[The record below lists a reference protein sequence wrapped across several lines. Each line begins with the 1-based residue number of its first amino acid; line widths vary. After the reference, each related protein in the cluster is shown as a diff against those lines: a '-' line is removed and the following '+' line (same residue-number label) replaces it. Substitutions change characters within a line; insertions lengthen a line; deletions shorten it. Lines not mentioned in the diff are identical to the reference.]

1 MNHIDINTI
10 ISHCPALKTPRAAD
24 SHKGTFGTLAITGGA
39 QGMSG
44 AIILAGCAALK
55 SGCGKVILRFNQP
68 QLPQAFIEN
77 APELM
82 LRTAGDPMDS
92 LPVTAMV
99 TGPGLGLNAQ
109 SYQLAQD
116 AFLVTDKP
124 LLLDADALTILA
136 GLPGTTLHGNCVITP
151 HPQEA
156 ARLLHTTVTDIQSD
170 RATAAQTLAS
180 QYRCWVVLKGHR
192 SLVASPDGALWCN
205 YSGNS
210 GLATAGSGDVLS
222 GIIGSLLAQ
231 KLPVQEAV
239 CGGVW
244 LHGAAADECVAA
256 GMGPVGLT
264 AHEIID
270 YVRLIRNRLILQAE
284 IIPEK

>member
-1 MNHIDINTI
+1 MNRIDINTI
-10 ISHCPALKTPRAAD
+10 TSHFPILKTARAAN
-24 SHKGTFGTLAITGGA
+24 SHKGTFGTLSITGGA

-68 QLPQAFIEN
+68 QLPLPFIEC

-82 LRTAGDPMDS
+82 LRTASDPMDAQAI
-92 LPVTAMV
+92 TALV
-99 TGPGLGLNAQ
+99 TGPGLGLNTQ
-109 SYQLAQD
+109 SCQLAQD

-124 LLLDADALTILA
+124 LVLDADALTILA
-136 GLPGTTLHGNCVITP
+136 GTSGAILHDNCVITP

-156 ARLLHTTVTDIQSD
+156 ARLLHTTAADIQAD
-170 RATAAQTLAS
+170 RVAASQTLAS
-180 QYRCWVVLKGHR
+180 QYHCWVVLKGHR

-270 YVRLIRNRLILQAE
+270 YVRLIRNRLIFQAE
-284 IIPEK
+284 IITEK

>member
-1 MNHIDINTI
+1 MNRIDINTI
-10 ISHCPALKTPRAAD
+10 TSNYPALKTPRAAD
-24 SHKGTFGTLAITGGA
+24 SHKGTFGTLSITGGA

-68 QLPQAFIEN
+68 QLPLPFIEN

-82 LRTAGDPMDS
+82 LRTAGDPADTP
-92 LPVTAMV
+92 PVTAMV
-99 TGPGLGLNAQ
+99 TGPGLGLNTQ

-124 LLLDADALTILA
+124 SVLDADALTILA
-136 GLPGTTLHGNCVITP
+136 GTPGTILHDNGVITP

-156 ARLLHTTVTDIQSD
+156 ARLLYATVADIQAD
-170 RATAAQTLAS
+170 RAAAAQELAS

-231 KLPVQEAV
+231 KLPLQEAV

-256 GMGPVGLT
+256 GIGPVGLT

-270 YVRLIRNRLILQAE
+270 YVRLIRNRLIFQTA
-284 IIPEK
+284 IITDK

>member
-1 MNHIDINTI
+1 MNRIDINTI
-10 ISHCPALKTPRAAD
+10 TSHCPALKIPRAAD
-24 SHKGTFGTLAITGGA
+24 SHKGTFGTLSITGGA

-68 QLPQAFIEN
+68 QLPLPFIEN

-82 LRTAGDPMDS
+82 LRTASDPMGVP
-92 LPVTAMV
+92 PVTAMV

-124 LLLDADALTILA
+124 LLLDADALTILT
-136 GLPGTTLHGNCVITP
+136 GLPGTTLHDNCVITP

-170 RATAAQTLAS
+170 RATAVQALAS
-180 QYRCWVVLKGHR
+180 QYRCWVVLKGHH

-231 KLPVQEAV
+231 KLPVQDAV

-270 YVRLIRNRLILQAE
+270 YVRLIRNRLIVQAE